1 MHLSAFKKRP
11 IRTQG
16 IAEPRRRGRWS
27 HDGGLLALLCVSLA
41 VAILVSRHNA
51 YHPNHGYL
59 GPAKEMVRTGHIR
72 GDFLPVLYP
81 ALLALG
87 YRAFGPETG
96 VTAVNIALSLLTLVS
111 AWIFLRLRSL
121 RPALTLLVVS
131 GLSIYPDF
139 LFSYNKTQDTS
150 LTATAIFFFLS
161 AFLFMGRAELMGASK
176 LRLWLP
182 DVLVGITIGFAVL
195 VRTNMITLG
204 IASLFVMYRLKI
216 GRLFQRALIQAAAAA
231 VLYCS
236 VTAVIHGSVFLPR
249 NGSYNLFAGYNPYT
263 AQHLWNEEDSIGQAC
278 SADHVDCDARR
289 CPRLDPFYRAA
300 AFTFIRQHPGQVVEL
315 FLLKF
320 GYMMLP
326 DLHLHPLNTL
336 AGMAKVLAAFGI
348 PLWVVASVLWKP
360 RRKGPTRLLIASVLV
375 AVLLPFCL
383 IISTHRFRIP
393 LDYLCWTDLGATALL
408 ALEGKRKTQ
417 LRGPTGESRTVPS
430 AAGHQPPSAGHT
442 CAP

>member
-1 MHLSAFKKRP
+1 M
-11 IRTQG
+11 
-16 IAEPRRRGRWS
+16 
-27 HDGGLLALLCVSLA
+27 ALLCVSLA
-41 VAILVSRHNA
+41 VAIFVSTHTA

-59 GPAKEMVRTGHIR
+59 GPAKEMVRTGHIQF
-72 GDFLPVLYP
+72 DFLPVLYP

-87 YRAFGPETG
+87 YRALGPETG
-96 VTAVNIALSLLTLVS
+96 VTAANIALSLLTLVS
-111 AWIFLRLRSL
+111 AWLFLRLSGL

-150 LTATAIFFFLS
+150 LTATAIFLFLS
-161 AFLFMGRAELMGASK
+161 ALLFMGRAKLMGASK

-195 VRTNMITLG
+195 VRTNMLTLG
-204 IASLFVMYRLKI
+204 IASLFVMYRLKT
-216 GRLFQRALIQAAAAA
+216 GRLFQRALIQAAAAC
-231 VLYCS
+231 VIYSS
-236 VTAVIHGSVFLPR
+236 VTLLIHGSVFFPK

-263 AQHLWNEEDSIGQAC
+263 AQHLWNEEDSLGQAC
-278 SADHVDCDARR
+278 SADHVNCDQKRGS
-289 CPRLDPFYRAA
+289 RLDPFYRAA
-300 AFTFIRQHPGQVVEL
+300 AFTFIRRHPGQVVGL

-326 DLHLHPLNTL
+326 DLHVHPLDTL
-336 AGMAKVLAAFGI
+336 AGMAKVLAACGI

-360 RRKGPTRLLIASVLV
+360 AGRGPAQLLIASVLV

-383 IISTHRFRIP
+383 IISTHRFRVP

-408 ALEGKRKTQ
+408 GLEEKRKTQ
-417 LRGPTGESRTVPS
+417 PPLSQPFTTPPTV
-430 AAGHQPPSAGHT
+430 
-442 CAP
+442 